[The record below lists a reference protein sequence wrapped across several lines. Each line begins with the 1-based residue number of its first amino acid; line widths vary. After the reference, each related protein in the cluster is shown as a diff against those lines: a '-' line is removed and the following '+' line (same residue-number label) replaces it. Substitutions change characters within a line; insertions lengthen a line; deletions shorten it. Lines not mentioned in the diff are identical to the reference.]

1 MKKLL
6 FIGNSHTYVNQMPQM
21 VSELFRIYD
30 DEEALPV
37 MLTQGGM
44 TLRWHGDQEQT
55 HFNIRYGHYDFVV
68 LQQATHPFDGEEAL
82 LRSAGWLLPE
92 IRESGARPVAY
103 MTWAQKSRPEDQAE
117 LTSAFT
123 RLAREENTLLAPA
136 GVIWERMRQQHP
148 ETELYAGDGAHASM
162 TGSYLAAVSIYM
174 AMTGK
179 KALPF
184 KEDAFYTDRKLDAAL
199 CREIHRLAGEVFSA

>member
-1 MKKLL
+1 MKKML

-82 LRSAGWLLPE
+82 LRSAGCCPK
-92 IRESGARPVAY
+92 SGRA
-103 MTWAQKSRPEDQAE
+103 AQSRWP
-117 LTSAFT
+117 T
-123 RLAREENTLLAPA
+123 
-136 GVIWERMRQQHP
+136 
-148 ETELYAGDGAHASM
+148 
-162 TGSYLAAVSIYM
+162 
-174 AMTGK
+174 
-179 KALPF
+179 
-184 KEDAFYTDRKLDAAL
+184 
-199 CREIHRLAGEVFSA
+199 